1 MIYVNAF
8 IICGFICAIGQIIL
22 ENTKLTPGHL
32 NAILVISGAFL
43 SCIGVYEILLSWGGA
58 GASVPIT
65 NFGHLLFKGA
75 YEGFQSDGITGLLNG
90 ILKTSSGGLAVTIIM
105 AFLVAVFT
113 KPQH

>member
-8 IICGFICAIGQIIL
+8 IVCGLICAIGQIIL

-32 NAILVISGAFL
+32 NAILVIAGAFL
-43 SCIGVYEILLSWGGA
+43 SCFGLYEILLSWAGA

-65 NFGHLLFKGA
+65 NFGHLIFNGA
-75 YEGFQSDGITGLLNG
+75 YEGFIEDGFTGLLNG

-105 AFLVAVFT
+105 AFVVSVFS

>member
-8 IICGFICAIGQIIL
+8 ILCGIICAIGQIIL

-32 NAILVISGAFL
+32 NAILVIVGALL
-43 SCIGVYEILLSWGGA
+43 SCFGIYEILLSWGGA

-75 YEGFQSDGITGLLNG
+75 YEGFLEDGMTG
-90 ILKTSSGGLAVTIIM
+90 SGGLSVTIIM
-105 AFLVAVFT
+105 GFIVAVFT